1 MTISI
6 ALVAGAAAQ
15 FFDDSGNPL
24 SGGKVY
30 IYNAGTTTPATS
42 YTARNGLTPNS
53 NPIVLDAAGRTP
65 AEIWLTGGNLYKYI
79 VKTSADALIGTY
91 DNLPAVNDPTTINS
105 LITVTGTN
113 TLTGAATPALTGY
126 TTGQQFTFVVAN
138 TNTGAVTLNIDG
150 NGAKNVLKNGSQP
163 LGSGDLQPG
172 KVAALV
178 YDGTQFQLINP
189 GSSGSSYAY
198 AVIFGL

>member
-15 FFDDSGNPL
+15 FFDDSGNVL
-24 SGGKVY
+24 SGGK
-30 IYNAGTTTPATS
+30 IYTYLAGTTTPATS
-42 YTARNGLTPNS
+42 YTSRDGLTPNT
-53 NPIVLDAAGRTP
+53 NPIVLDAAGRP
-65 AEIWLTGGNLYKYI
+65 PNEIWLTGGVLYKYVI
-79 VKTSADALIGTY
+79 KTSAGALIGTY

-105 LITVTGTN
+105 LITVSGTN

-138 TNTGAVTLNIDG
+138 TNTGAVTLNIEG
-150 NGAKNVLKNGSQP
+150 NGAKSIYKNGSQA
-163 LGSGDLQPG
+163 LSAGDLRVG
-172 KVAALV
+172 KMAAVV
-178 YDGTQFQLINP
+178 YDGTQFQLLNP
-189 GSSGSSYAY
+189 GSSGGSFTY

>member
-6 ALVAGAAAQ
+6 ALVAGAGAQ
-15 FFDDSGNPL
+15 FFDDSGTPL
-24 SGGKVY
+24 AGGK
-30 IYNAGTTTPATS
+30 IYTYLAGTTTPATS
-42 YTARNGLTPNS
+42 YTARDGLTPNA
-53 NPIVLDAAGRTP
+53 NPIILDAGGRP
-65 AEIWLTGGNLYKYI
+65 PNEIWLTGGTLYKYVI
-79 VKTSADALIGTY
+79 KTSADALIGTY

-113 TLTGAATPALTGY
+113 TLTGTATPVLTGY

-138 TNTGAVTLNIDG
+138 ANTGAVTLNIDG

-163 LGSGDLQPG
+163 LGSGDLQTG

-178 YDGTQFQLINP
+178 YDGTQFQLLNP
-189 GSSGSSYAY
+189 GGSGGSFAY

>member
-15 FFDDSGNPL
+15 FFTDSGVPL
-24 SGGKVY
+24 AGGK
-30 IYNAGTTTPATS
+30 IYTYLAGTTTPATS
-42 YTARNGLTPNS
+42 YTTRDGLTPNA
-53 NPIVLDAAGRTP
+53 NPIILDAAGRTP
-65 AEIWLTGGNLYKYI
+65 AEIWLTGGILYKYV
-79 VKTSADALIGTY
+79 VKSSVDALIGTY

-113 TLTGAATPALTGY
+113 TLTGTASPALTGY
-126 TTGQQFTFVVAN
+126 STGQQFTFVVVN

-150 NGAKNVLKNGSQP
+150 NGAKNIYKNGTQP
-163 LGSGDLQPG
+163 LASGDLRVG
-172 KVAALV
+172 KIAAVV
-178 YDGTQFQLINP
+178 YDGTQFQLLNP
-189 GSSGSSYAY
+189 GSSGSSYVY